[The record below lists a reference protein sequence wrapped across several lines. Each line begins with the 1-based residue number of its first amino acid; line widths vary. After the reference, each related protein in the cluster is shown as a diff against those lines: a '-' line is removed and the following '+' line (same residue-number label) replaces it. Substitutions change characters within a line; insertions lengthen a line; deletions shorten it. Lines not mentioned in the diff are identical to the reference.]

1 MCFNNLSHNFVFN
14 LFFLKSNVNFMS
26 EKKIGYDDAYSLKTP
41 EDSKKLY
48 KKWAETYDEDFALNS
63 NYLSPKKIS
72 IFFNKHAKN
81 TDTPILD
88 VGAGTGLVGEFLYRT
103 GNKKI
108 IGIDISSEMLEQAKL
123 KGCYSSL
130 MKADVTKR
138 IPLKNNSI
146 GAVVS
151 AGTFTHGHVGPDSFD
166 ELLRITK
173 PGGLFVISINSK
185 FFIKAGFK
193 EKFSKIKNIISSP
206 LFKKFSAHGKNT
218 NKTYNEVEIIACIF
232 RKK

>member
-1 MCFNNLSHNFVFN
+1 MT
-14 LFFLKSNVNFMS
+14 

-41 EDSKKLY
+41 KDSIKLY
-48 KKWAETYDEDFALNS
+48 KKWAQTYDEDFALNS

-72 IFFNKHAKN
+72 IFFNKHTKN

-88 VGAGTGLVGEFLYRT
+88 VGAGTGLVGECLYKT

-108 IGIDISSEMLEQAKL
+108 IGIDISSEMLGQAKL
-123 KGCYSSL
+123 KKCYSFL
-130 MKADVTKR
+130 VEADVTKK

-151 AGTFTHGHVGPDSFD
+151 AGTFTHGHVGADAFD

-173 PGGLFVISINSK
+173 PGGLFVLSINSK
-185 FFIKAGFK
+185 VTLGASSCLPGKIFLINEQLLRVNDSNSSRINALLRFMVGPFF
-193 EKFSKIKNIISSP
+193 
-206 LFKKFSAHGKNT
+206 
-218 NKTYNEVEIIACIF
+218 
-232 RKK
+232 

>member
-1 MCFNNLSHNFVFN
+1 
-14 LFFLKSNVNFMS
+14 MS

-41 EDSKKLY
+41 GDSKKLY

-72 IFFNKHAKN
+72 IFFNKYAKN

-151 AGTFTHGHVGPDSFD
+151 AGTFTHGHVGPDAFD

-173 PGGLFVISINSK
+173 PGGLFVLSINSK
-185 FFIKAGFK
+185 VFIKGGFQEK
-193 EKFSKIKNIISSP
+193 FLRIKNSISVPVFNEFRVHGNKKDEKFSKIKVFAS
-206 LFKKFSAHGKNT
+206 
-218 NKTYNEVEIIACIF
+218 IF
-232 RKK
+232 RKKF

>member
-1 MCFNNLSHNFVFN
+1 
-14 LFFLKSNVNFMS
+14 MS

-88 VGAGTGLVGEFLYRT
+88 VGAGTGLVGELLYKT

-123 KGCYSSL
+123 KGCYSSSIE
-130 MKADVTKR
+130 ADITKK

-151 AGTFTHGHVGPDSFD
+151 AGTFTHGHVGADALD

-173 PGGLFVISINSK
+173 PGGLFVLSVNSK
-185 FFIKAGFK
+185 VFIKDGFQEK
-193 EKFSKIKNIISSP
+193 FLRIKNNISVPIFKKFNAHGKHKDKKFSKIKIFAS
-206 LFKKFSAHGKNT
+206 
-218 NKTYNEVEIIACIF
+218 IF
-232 RKK
+232 RKKF

>member
-1 MCFNNLSHNFVFN
+1 
-14 LFFLKSNVNFMS
+14 MS

-48 KKWAETYDEDFALNS
+48 KKWAQTYDEDFALSS

-72 IFFNKHAKN
+72 SFFNKHSRN

-88 VGAGTGLVGEFLYRT
+88 VGAGTGLVGELLYRT

-108 IGIDISSEMLEQAKL
+108 IGIDISSEMLDQAKL
-123 KGCYSSL
+123 KGCYDSL
-130 MKADVTKR
+130 IKADITKE

-151 AGTFTHGHVGPDSFD
+151 AGTFTHGHVGPDVFD

-173 PGGLFVISINSK
+173 PGGLFVLSINSK
-185 FFIKAGFK
+185 VFIKAGFQ
-193 EKFSKIKNIISSP
+193 EKFLRIKNNISVPTFSK
-206 LFKKFSAHGKNT
+206 FKAHGENKDKKFN
-218 NKTYNEVEIIACIF
+218 EIIIFASIF

>member
-1 MCFNNLSHNFVFN
+1 
-14 LFFLKSNVNFMS
+14 MS

-48 KKWAETYDEDFALNS
+48 KKWAQTYDDDFALSS

-72 IFFNKHAKN
+72 SFFNKHSRN

-88 VGAGTGLVGEFLYRT
+88 VGAGTGLVGELLYKT

-130 MKADVTKR
+130 IEADITKK

-151 AGTFTHGHVGPDSFD
+151 AGTFTHGHVGADALD

-173 PGGLFVISINSK
+173 PGGLFVLSVNSK
-185 FFIKAGFK
+185 IFIKGGFQ
-193 EKFSKIKNIISSP
+193 EKFLIIKNKISSP
-206 LFKKFSAHGKNT
+206 IFNEFNAHGEHKDKKFN
-218 NKTYNEVEIIACIF
+218 EIIIFASIF
-232 RKK
+232 RKKF

>member
-1 MCFNNLSHNFVFN
+1 
-14 LFFLKSNVNFMS
+14 MS

-41 EDSKKLY
+41 GDSKKLY

-108 IGIDISSEMLEQAKL
+108 IGIDISLEMLEQAKL

-130 MKADVTKR
+130 MEADVTKK

-151 AGTFTHGHVGPDSFD
+151 AGNFTHGHVGPDAFD

-173 PGGLFVISINSK
+173 PGGLFVLSINSK
-185 FFIKAGFK
+185 VFIKNGFQ
-193 EKFSKIKNIISSP
+193 EKFFRIKNSISVPKFIEFKVHGNNKNKKFCKIKVFAS
-206 LFKKFSAHGKNT
+206 
-218 NKTYNEVEIIACIF
+218 IF
-232 RKK
+232 RKRF